1 MTNGKQWK
9 LKKINYFPWDTFQ
22 SNIMTAKHQME
33 KFTDG
38 KNSG

>member
-22 SNIMTAKHQME
+22 SNMMIAKH
-33 KFTDG
+33 
-38 KNSG
+38 